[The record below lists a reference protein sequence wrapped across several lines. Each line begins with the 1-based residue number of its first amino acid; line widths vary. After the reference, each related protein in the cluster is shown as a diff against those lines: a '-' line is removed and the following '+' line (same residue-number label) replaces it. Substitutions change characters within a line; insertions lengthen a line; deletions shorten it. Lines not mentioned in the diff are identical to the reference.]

1 MSTFNQNTI
10 QSLIDAGVLSEAA
23 AEKLQRKAVRIQ
35 KKAAKEARAEATLTL
50 VRAAFEELTAEGSP
64 TQHRAVWNKVGRQ
77 DFERDEVLQAGRGNL
92 TDEAKRGTDRRE
104 DRSCYNKMKP
114 SPHASTGLDFFP
126 FGFFSGTASMS

>member
-50 VRAAFEELTAEGSP
+50 VRAAFEELTAEGNP

-77 DFERDEVLQAGRGNL
+77 DFERDEVLQALRTMRDLGEARTYKLSNNNFQVFWAQPLPPVEEAEEG
-92 TDEAKRGTDRRE
+92 TEVAIPGVDEV
-104 DRSCYNKMKP
+104 
-114 SPHASTGLDFFP
+114 
-126 FGFFSGTASMS
+126 